1 MRDAANAYARRAFTL
16 CNTPCAC
23 TETDAHTLCIPTRV
37 YTVIP
42 TCEQR
47 EHRSSGVWRGG
58 SHLSCSG
65 ILPQRGYRG
74 APAAG
79 SVPLSAIRVG
89 AATRHTPLP
98 RLFLRPTFGEQLLS
112 AQWREL
118 FGGLCGFCWR
128 FGGDV
133 LPAGHSRNLRCCGF
147 LSGGRPV
154 FNNGV
159 FPVYAH
165 FCGVTVGVTGFP

>member
-1 MRDAANAYARRAFTL
+1 MNSES
-16 CNTPCAC
+16 
-23 TETDAHTLCIPTRV
+23 TEAV
-37 YTVIP
+37 
-42 TCEQR
+42 
-47 EHRSSGVWRGG
+47 GGWRGG

-79 SVPLSAIRVG
+79 SVSLSAIRVG
-89 AATRHTPLP
+89 AATRHKPP
-98 RLFLRPTFGEQLLS
+98 PIVFEANIRGAVLS

-147 LSGGRPV
+147 FSGGRPV

>member
-1 MRDAANAYARRAFTL
+1 MNSESTEAVGFGEAAPASAVAGYCRSG
-16 CNTPCAC
+16 
-23 TETDAHTLCIPTRV
+23 D
-37 YTVIP
+37 TVV
-42 TCEQR
+42 
-47 EHRSSGVWRGG
+47 H
-58 SHLSCSG
+58 
-65 ILPQRGYRG
+65 
-74 APAAG
+74 PAAG

-89 AATRHTPLP
+89 TATGHTPLP

-147 LSGGRPV
+147 FSGGRPV